1 MPLLNPYLR
10 AFFRSTLPAQCTP
23 VHDYILLV
31 PTTEILTNTRD
42 RESGS
47 MYSDLVTSDEF
58 LGSHVLRIPNNT
70 ASTQNVGGRET
81 RGKAKQFTTINGR
94 TVVVKDTYVYSNKGF
109 RNLNQ
114 AQLLHDTLH
123 YPDEH
128 GDPEP
133 FLIYFISK
141 PLIGQLEHVS
151 TIPPYLRERSG
162 KYIDGPPTSGPSAG
176 PSRQS
181 GKKKD
186 VRSFNEL
193 LMLFPMIARQMQ
205 PGLEKLFHEF
215 EISFQKYKPLQ
226 LPPPSPASSRSGRS
240 GSVNSAVSGDVYKQA
255 ADESEIRRSLEAA
268 ITAAADLFQR
278 VDQAQLDL
286 LASTTDLTG
295 AAVDRLIERYVAEQ
309 LHDTTLFPRL
319 CATQAAQDE
328 ELEQKVLRMSNVDLT
343 QVGIPSF
350 ETQEKKSLAKR
361 VARGITSFEKIGA
374 AKSPHAMVEHLLDT
388 ARTLTK
394 VDDGDGDNK
403 NLPAGEKALSM
414 VTMNADMLVSLLLIV
429 VIRAKVPHLHACLS
443 YMRNFV
449 FVEDVEQG
457 EIGYILSTLEA
468 VLFHILQDHTL
479 TAASRANDKL
489 WRSVRQ
495 GNIKA
500 AKKILEKGKPTEE
513 QPSSGDA
520 SDEDDSL
527 ISGID
532 GISLDNSPEEEASD
546 IEPSNSPTP
555 EKALPEKPLP
565 EIPAIDDSTTMNG
578 DIEDT
583 PEIKPR
589 SRKSSVS
596 SMATISDLSVSSMVL
611 SRTGT
616 NQSQARDACNPEK
629 LSKTRNPQGESILM
643 MAIHQ
648 KKSEMLRYLLGTSF
662 FDANFIL
669 EDISSDGATLLS
681 AAVQAQDTASINL
694 LLIELFRLS
703 DDVLERY
710 LRQTDVFGR
719 TVAHYLFCAPDLIS
733 RLGRWLPWRK
743 KDKNGQTP
751 LFALC
756 RSYDH
761 PNYREMV
768 GKAIKQAQ
776 ATQQDQAKLHID
788 EHIDARGNSLLHIAG
803 DPAVVRMLLRCD
815 GDVNAVNDKG
825 FTPLMVASKYGRVE
839 MVRTFFNDA
848 RVDLLARELRG
859 LTAVELA
866 KDDDVRNRIDD
877 LVLFQNPPG
886 EGGRVTAVVRSFF
899 VEDASIRVVLKSGAP
914 SGEDSSTFTV
924 MTCRRS
930 IADFQFLEVWLK
942 FEHPASWLPKMNVQR
957 SPYQIPSKP
966 SRAVL
971 RDIQLRVNNFLR
983 TLLTHPTF
991 GTHELLWEFF
1001 LVPEMQQNALM
1012 ARSRKKVEAR
1022 EDYIRDEFAP
1032 IEDTKEVE
1040 MFVSFARESV
1050 RSIRYATASATRRA
1064 TVFKYAMQD
1073 LPDAFKLLTRH
1084 LSGFKFLSNTPHL
1097 TALHQL
1103 TTLLTPSDS
1112 HPYSTFIEDLRN
1124 QTAALQG
1131 IHLALSR
1138 PGGLIAGIHEEQ
1150 KIIDQHLASLRRNDR
1165 WPLGIMDDTRARYQ
1179 EQTAKKAQ
1187 FAMEQKEKKAQEL
1200 RYTQS
1205 VAASELA
1212 AFHEERVKVMRGAL
1226 KGLARRMVV
1235 LERERLEGL
1244 ERVIRGVRRVIE
1256 E

>member
-1 MPLLNPYLR
+1 
-10 AFFRSTLPAQCTP
+10 
-23 VHDYILLV
+23 
-31 PTTEILTNTRD
+31 
-42 RESGS
+42 
-47 MYSDLVTSDEF
+47 
-58 LGSHVLRIPNNT
+58 
-70 ASTQNVGGRET
+70 
-81 RGKAKQFTTINGR
+81 
-94 TVVVKDTYVYSNKGF
+94 
-109 RNLNQ
+109 LNQ

-133 FLIYFISK
+133 WLIYFISK

-162 KYIDGPPTSGPSAG
+162 KHIDGPPTPGPSAG

-181 GKKKD
+181 GQKKD

-328 ELEQKVLRMSNVDLT
+328 ELEQKVLQMSNVDLT

-394 VDDGDGDNK
+394 LDDSDGDNK
-403 NLPAGEKALSM
+403 NLPAGEKAPSM

-513 QPSSGDA
+513 QSSSGDA

-532 GISLDNSPEEEASD
+532 GISLDNSPEEDASD
-546 IEPSNSPTP
+546 IERANSPIP

-565 EIPAIDDSTTMNG
+565 EIPALNDDTTMNG
-578 DIEDT
+578 DTEDT
-583 PEIKPR
+583 PEIKPQ
-589 SRKSSVS
+589 SRKSSFSSLRSNNGQSSSSVNILDEEPASIPPREDSPDDLPEEDNQENDTSKDSTEEPVLNGVQLGTPLDKEGPPPVELAFSTPTSPTTGVANVRIEALQSDDNDDTDSINSRMGLNKPLPAPRIAITRFDMEDEPEPPRKTKSRSASVKIMFPRTRSQSAGSIS

-616 NQSQARDACNPEK
+616 NQSQARDAFNPEK

-648 KKSEMLRYLLGTSF
+648 KKSEMLRYLLLGTSF

-669 EDISSDGATLLS
+669 EDISSEGATLLS

-776 ATQQDQAKLHID
+776 AAQQDKAKLHID

-866 KDDDVRNRIDD
+866 KDDDVRNRIDGI
-877 LVLFQNPPG
+877 FP
-886 EGGRVTAVVRSFF
+886 
-899 VEDASIRVVLKSGAP
+899 
-914 SGEDSSTFTV
+914 
-924 MTCRRS
+924 
-930 IADFQFLEVWLK
+930 
-942 FEHPASWLPKMNVQR
+942 LP
-957 SPYQIPSKP
+957 
-966 SRAVL
+966 
-971 RDIQLRVNNFLR
+971 
-983 TLLTHPTF
+983 
-991 GTHELLWEFF
+991 
-1001 LVPEMQQNALM
+1001 
-1012 ARSRKKVEAR
+1012 
-1022 EDYIRDEFAP
+1022 
-1032 IEDTKEVE
+1032 
-1040 MFVSFARESV
+1040 
-1050 RSIRYATASATRRA
+1050 
-1064 TVFKYAMQD
+1064 
-1073 LPDAFKLLTRH
+1073 
-1084 LSGFKFLSNTPHL
+1084 
-1097 TALHQL
+1097 
-1103 TTLLTPSDS
+1103 
-1112 HPYSTFIEDLRN
+1112 
-1124 QTAALQG
+1124 
-1131 IHLALSR
+1131 
-1138 PGGLIAGIHEEQ
+1138 
-1150 KIIDQHLASLRRNDR
+1150 
-1165 WPLGIMDDTRARYQ
+1165 
-1179 EQTAKKAQ
+1179 
-1187 FAMEQKEKKAQEL
+1187 
-1200 RYTQS
+1200 
-1205 VAASELA
+1205 
-1212 AFHEERVKVMRGAL
+1212 AL
-1226 KGLARRMVV
+1226 KYLPY
-1235 LERERLEGL
+1235 
-1244 ERVIRGVRRVIE
+1244 
-1256 E
+1256 